1 MQAATKPPCSMNIK
15 AIRERLGTSQADF
28 VVLSGAEMALLRR
41 AERSLADLPTTALA
55 PKTTPASV
63 HPTPP
68 CPIVALQP
76 KGRRMAA

>member
-1 MQAATKPPCSMNIK
+1 
-15 AIRERLGTSQADF
+15 
-28 VVLSGAEMALLRR
+28 MALLRR